1 MIHRPAPA
9 NRRPAPFVM
18 LLGLMLGV
26 TLAVPGT
33 ANATAAIQNLNALTS
48 AARHWLATTL
58 PHDGRRRIVI
68 QRPDPRLR
76 LPACRQ
82 VSFSRLSPSVDSGRI
97 AIRARCDTPAW
108 QLYLAAR
115 VAISV
120 AVVVANGP
128 LEAGTHLTKKDLLR
142 VRRPLSSLPPNAVG
156 TLSAAVGHILKYGL
170 ATGSPITVAVLTLPA
185 VIHVGD
191 HLTIVASGD
200 GISLST
206 IGIAM
211 QNGRPGQ
218 TILVR
223 NLSSGRVL
231 SATVMAAHKVIV
243 TF

>member
-9 NRRPAPFVM
+9 NRRPTHSVT

-26 TLAVPGT
+26 ALAIPGT
-33 ANATAAIQNLNALTS
+33 ATAAVQDLNALTS

-68 QRPDPRLR
+68 QKPDPRLR

-82 VSFSRLSPSVDSGRI
+82 VSFSRLSPSVDFGRI

-108 QLYLAAR
+108 QLYLVAR

-120 AVVVANGP
+120 PVIVANGP
-128 LEAGTHLTKKDLLR
+128 LEAGTRLTKKDLLR

-170 ATGSPITVAVLTLPA
+170 ATGSPVTAAVLTLPA
-185 VIHVGD
+185 VIHAGD